1 MASTSGKSLLTD
13 LRQIFSPKHTGL
25 IVVDMQKDFC
35 DTDGLF
41 AQAGR
46 DISGVRKII
55 PNIQQLLDRAR
66 QCGVFI
72 VFMQQITLPGGRSD
86 NDAWL
91 AFKTRDGKSP
101 EYTLLGSPGA
111 EIIPELAPNPA
122 EVIIQKHRPSSF
134 HGSFLDQLL
143 RANGV
148 RSVLITGT
156 TTEGCV
162 MATVLDASFHDYYTG
177 VVSDGVASSVNKMQE
192 TALAFMKTRYKIL
205 TSDEVISLWL

>member
-1 MASTSGKSLLTD
+1 MVSASEESFMTD
-13 LRQIFSPKHTGL
+13 MKEIFAPKHSAL
-25 IVVDMQKDFC
+25 IIVDMQKDFC

-46 DISGVRKII
+46 DISSVRDII
-55 PNIQQLLDRAR
+55 PNIQKVLNCAC

-72 VFMQQITLPGGRSD
+72 VYMQQITLPGGRSD
-86 NDAWL
+86 D
-91 AFKTRDGKSP
+91 
-101 EYTLLGSPGA
+101 
-111 EIIPELAPNPA
+111 
-122 EVIIQKHRPSSF
+122 
-134 HGSFLDQLL
+134 
-143 RANGV
+143 V

-162 MATVLDASFHDYYTG
+162 MATLLDASFHDYYTG